1 MHPLIKLIEKDSR
14 LVVGIMSGTSADGV
28 DVAFCRISGYGL
40 SSKIEQV
47 GFYFEPFSD
56 EVREKILYL
65 ATGNEASAEE
75 FCKANFLFG
84 YLYVRAVKNACAK
97 LGFKSEDIDLIGS
110 HGQTLWHVP
119 VEEYYLGNNFKSTLQ
134 LGEFSLLA
142 EEFDC
147 PVVGDFRVRDVAAG
161 GFGAPLVPYS
171 EFLIYRS
178 ESECIALQNIGGIG
192 NITCLEPNCKMEDVF
207 AFDTGAGNM
216 LMDAI
221 YFEVTGGKHS
231 YDKGGDFASAGT
243 VDEQMLE
250 FLMEDEYVRTAP
262 PKTTGREYYGAKYV
276 EKILKYA
283 GEHRIND
290 RDLMA
295 TVTAFT
301 AKSIA
306 YSVDNYFRVKPDKL
320 IIGGGGSRNQ
330 TLVSYIRKFLP
341 DTKVL
346 LNEDLGFDSEA
357 KEAVAFAV
365 LANETIFA
373 SPNNVASVT
382 GARHPVVMGKI
393 TF

>member
-1 MHPLIKLIEKDSR
+1 MHPLIRLIEKDSR
-14 LVVGIMSGTSADGV
+14 LVVGIMSGTSADGI
-28 DVAFCRISGYGL
+28 DVAFCRISGYGRN
-40 SSKIEQV
+40 SKIEQL

-65 ATGNEASAEE
+65 ATGNEANAEE

-84 YLYVRAVKNACAK
+84 HLYVRAVKNACTK
-97 LGFKSEDIDLIGS
+97 MGFKPEDIDLIGS

-119 VEEYYLGNNFKSTLQ
+119 IEEDYLGASFKSTLQ

-142 EEFDC
+142 EEFAC
-147 PVVGDFRVRDVAAG
+147 PIVGDFRVRDVAGG

-192 NITCLEPNCKMEDVF
+192 NVTCLEAGCKMEDVF
-207 AFDTGAGNM
+207 AFDTGPGNM
-216 LMDAI
+216 LIDAV
-221 YFEVTGGKHS
+221 YFEVTEGEYS
-231 YDKGGDFASAGT
+231 YDKDGDFASTGT
-243 VDEQMLE
+243 VDEDMLE
-250 FLMEDEYVRTAP
+250 FLMEDEYMRTPP
-262 PKTTGREYYGAKYV
+262 PKTTGREYYGVKYV

-283 GEHRIND
+283 KEHSIND
-290 RDLMA
+290 RDLIA

-301 AKSIA
+301 AKTIA
-306 YSVDNYFRVKPDKL
+306 YSVDNYFRIRPDKL
-320 IIGGGGSRNQ
+320 IIGGGGSRNK
-330 TLVSYIRKFLP
+330 TLLAYIKDFLP
-341 DTKVL
+341 NTEVL

-373 SPNNVASVT
+373 SSNNVPSVT
-382 GARHPVVMGKI
+382 GAGHPVVMGKI
-393 TF
+393 SL